1 MPVGVFRKSH
11 IPEETSGVFFRMTY
25 NLTIDQEF
33 AIVNNLTLTQVTTLA
48 AFMTLPIWTKTVAID
63 GTVWYLYSEI
73 SMAKDFPLLFGV
85 AKRCYKNITELS
97 SLGFVRLTKLGR
109 DKYISFTEK
118 CANWC
123 KPKID
128 RNRTESPKTDFLQS
142 ENGPTA
148 EEKSPKTDQY
158 TIIGNIKEDYNIK
171 DKNNAVAGDSLFSET
186 QKEPNTRRTSEPLC
200 LFANSRYAD
209 FDTFAKEFDKP
220 DFVNIDVAYYYECVK
235 DWSSSGGKKKRDWIA
250 TARNFMRSD
259 LQRGCLHTKADSGLS
274 DDAVKYLKMM
284 DDVE

>member
-1 MPVGVFRKSH
+1 MN
-11 IPEETSGVFFRMTY
+11 Y

-33 AIVNNLTLTQVTTLA
+33 AIVNDLTLTQVATLA

-73 SMAKDFPLLFGV
+73 KMAEDFPLLFGV

-128 RNRTESPKTDFLQS
+128 RNRTDSPKMDFLQS
-142 ENGPTA
+142 ENGPNA

-171 DKNNAVAGDSLFSET
+171 DENNAVAGDLRYKRHT
-186 QKEPNTRRTSEPLC
+186 TEPLC
-200 LFANSRYAD
+200 LFADSRFAD
-209 FDTFAKEFDKP
+209 YDTFAKEFDKP
-220 DFVNIDVAYYYECVK
+220 DFANIDVAYYFECVK
-235 DWSSSGGKKKRDWIA
+235 DWSASGGKKKRDWIA
-250 TARNFMRSD
+250 TARNFMRKD
-259 LQRGCLHTKADSGLS
+259 AERNCLHTKIGPMDESMK
-274 DDAVKYLKMM
+274 KYLMM
-284 DDVE
+284 MSDE

>member
-1 MPVGVFRKSH
+1 MNYK
-11 IPEETSGVFFRMTY
+11 
-25 NLTIDQEF
+25 LTIDQEF
-33 AIVNNLTLTQVTTLA
+33 AIVNNLTLTQVSTLA

-73 SMAKDFPLLFGV
+73 KMAEDFPLLFGV
-85 AKRCYKNITELS
+85 AKRCYKYITELS
-97 SLGFVRLTKLGR
+97 SLGFVRLSKLGR

-123 KPKID
+123 KPKTD

-142 ENGPTA
+142 ENGQNA

-171 DKNNAVAGDSLFSET
+171 DENNAVAGDSLFPET

-200 LFANSRYAD
+200 LFANSR
-209 FDTFAKEFDKP
+209 
-220 DFVNIDVAYYYECVK
+220 
-235 DWSSSGGKKKRDWIA
+235 
-250 TARNFMRSD
+250 
-259 LQRGCLHTKADSGLS
+259 
-274 DDAVKYLKMM
+274 
-284 DDVE
+284 